1 MTRTNQR
8 VIFSK
13 RPTGAATPDVFTRD
27 SQNVP
32 DLRPN
37 EYLIRVCLLSMDPAL
52 VGRMRAESNYIES
65 ANPAQGRLRGP
76 TNEALIVEGVDRYY
90 TRAGEL
96 GLLYV
101 PFGEEGSPLDE
112 RVGRHIQTVSML
124 LEVFSSY
131 NPDRTI
137 AVENLPTLDD
147 VLLNGLGAFLAP
159 PPN

>member
-1 MTRTNQR
+1 
-8 VIFSK
+8 
-13 RPTGAATPDVFTRD
+13 
-27 SQNVP
+27 
-32 DLRPN
+32 
-37 EYLIRVCLLSMDPAL
+37 
-52 VGRMRAESNYIES
+52 
-65 ANPAQGRLRGP
+65 
-76 TNEALIVEGVDRYY
+76 VEGVDRYY
-90 TRAGEL
+90 NRAGEL

-124 LEVFSSY
+124 LEVFSSH

-159 PPN
+159 PPK